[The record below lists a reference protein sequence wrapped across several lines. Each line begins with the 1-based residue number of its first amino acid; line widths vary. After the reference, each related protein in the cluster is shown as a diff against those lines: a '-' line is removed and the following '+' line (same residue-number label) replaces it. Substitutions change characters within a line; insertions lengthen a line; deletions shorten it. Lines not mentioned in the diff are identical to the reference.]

1 MNCSGQMRIRFI
13 WSNPEWRGC
22 SLAAVSDLY
31 RDGVGCGA
39 CYQSLILI
47 SDLFTCRNTHHD
59 GLLNQVRCTSND
71 FCSDN
76 GVTVV
81 ITDHGSSHNTDFIL
95 SRGTFGRLAQT
106 AASAASLLSL
116 GVVDIEYRRVSC
128 TYPNKN
134 ITIKIDEN
142 SDYPYYLGFVIWYQQ
157 GRRDITAVQ
166 LCEAKNLACK
176 LLDRSNGAVW
186 TTNSPPS
193 GPLLLR
199 MLFSDEDGDERWVV
213 PANNIPN
220 DWKAGQ
226 THDTGVQHIQRA
238 LKSVSEEIC
247 KRDSLLSVEI
257 TLKQPIPICLQK

>member
-1 MNCSGQMRIRFI
+1 MAPTLQLLLLLSATLLFTQTVYAEAATCTDCFI
-13 WSNPEWRGC
+13 HSRAAYYPSSDENGTDTGRCGYG
-22 SLAAVSDLY
+22 SFGATLNGGDVSAVSDLY

-39 CYQSLILI
+39 CYQ
-47 SDLFTCRNTHHD
+47 
-59 GLLNQVRCTSND
+59 VRCRSND

-95 SRGTFGRLAQT
+95 SRGAFGRLAQT
-106 AASAASLLSL
+106 AASAASLLAL

-166 LCEAKNLACK
+166 LCEAKNHACK

-193 GPLLLR
+193 GPLSLR

-213 PANNIPN
+213 PVNNIPN

-226 THDTGVQHIQRA
+226 THDTGVQ
-238 LKSVSEEIC
+238 VS
-247 KRDSLLSVEI
+247 S
-257 TLKQPIPICLQK
+257 